1 MPEKK
6 ERWGAFINALKEG
19 QFRDVTDGYAGDVYN
34 YKVSIGKYDKRMMGK
49 GEVFTSSPLISKR
62 IARVQKK
69 LNFEGRLQTGH
80 ISYGVKKG
88 KKEIGVM
95 AYYPFLYLTAGKTAD
110 KAISLKIFKMLTG
123 IGIASRVE
131 LRALKDLQ
139 KRFPGYG
146 VISGHSRDAKHRI
159 NQLRARGT
167 ELHKAAEP
175 RQEMLRI
182 ADYVGLKGMEKRRGE
197 AGVRKLLAA
206 RGKARARK
214 PTARRRLR
222 K

>member
-6 ERWGAFINALKEG
+6 ERWGVFINALKEG
-19 QFRDVTDGYAGDVYN
+19 QFRDPTDGYAGNVYN

-49 GEVFTSSPLISKR
+49 GEVFTSSPLISER

-88 KKEIGVM
+88 KKEIVVM
-95 AYYPFLYLTAGKTAD
+95 AYYPFLYLTAGKKAD
-110 KAISLKIFKMLTG
+110 KAISLKIFKTLTG
-123 IGIASRVE
+123 VGLASRVE

-146 VISGHSRDAKHRI
+146 IISGHSRDAKYRI
-159 NQLRARGT
+159 DQLMARST

-182 ADYVGLKGMEKRRGE
+182 ADYIGLKGMEKRKGAE
-197 AGVRKLLAA
+197 AVRKLLAA
-206 RGKARARK
+206 REKVR
-214 PTARRRLR
+214 ARRR
-222 K
+222 